1 MALYAYIRVSSEKQS
16 YARQLYQFNEYFD
29 RCGIDR
35 NKVQIIEE
43 KITSYT
49 SFRQRAIYPILKN
62 AKEGDTIFAC
72 QVDRLGRTVDDLLEL
87 VKYADARGVVLQAI
101 KEGMRVTRTTEI
113 GEMVLTM
120 MALAA
125 SMERSNF
132 AERRK
137 YGIKAAIAEI
147 KENGSRV
154 SRVSG
159 KEQTRWGNE
168 KGSDE
173 TKRIMAIAREAAAL
187 VKADKAILWRG
198 SSQAVSYALL
208 KRAEGW
214 GVIQITDE
222 IGKLFDNFKPQN
234 EDDKNPWATPTGC
247 KPSKGTVSKWLSK
260 ANPLVLVE

>member
-49 SFRQRAIYPILKN
+49 SFRQRAIYPILRN
-62 AKEGDTIFAC
+62 AKEGDIIFAC

-113 GEMVLTM
+113 GEMMLTM

-137 YGIKAAIAEI
+137 YGIKAAISEI
-147 KENGSRV
+147 KKSGERISR
-154 SRVSG
+154 SSG
-159 KEQTRWGNE
+159 KKQKRWGNE
-168 KGSDE
+168 KGTDE
-173 TKRIMAIAREAAAL
+173 TKRIMAIAREASAQARID
-187 VKADKAILWRG
+187 AMITWR
-198 SSQAVSYALL
+198 SESQAVDYAQL

-214 GVIQITDE
+214 TLTQIVDE
-222 IGKLFDNFKPQN
+222 IGKLYDGFKPKN

-247 KPSKGTVSKWLSK
+247 KPQKGTVSKWLRES
-260 ANPLVLVE
+260 NPLVLAV